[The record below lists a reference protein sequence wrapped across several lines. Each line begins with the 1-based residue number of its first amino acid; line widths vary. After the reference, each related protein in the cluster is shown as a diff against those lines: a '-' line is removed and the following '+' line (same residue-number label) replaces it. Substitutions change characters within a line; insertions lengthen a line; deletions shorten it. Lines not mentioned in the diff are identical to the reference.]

1 MSRAKPT
8 SLRWSRGQVA
18 DSAALQGLAGSL
30 RALAGRYGE
39 LASRLD
45 ALIYRV
51 VDSGWQGEAA
61 DRFLAVS
68 SAAARQVGSLASPI
82 GEIVGATMAYGDACA
97 HAEGLRARAR
107 EMESQAF
114 AEANDA
120 YRMLAM
126 EYPTGMLVHDP
137 LMASARA
144 AAESS
149 VTEHLHERLA
159 EVARLD
165 MEAEL
170 CQRDAETAYRARA
183 SQASD
188 GLRGLEQQVLG
199 VLGDLFNGASVVSV
213 GLATRALAR
222 AARLPGELDQLAEET
237 IGGYAAELE
246 GQVAAGEI
254 SQAQAEFELSRRV
267 KNFELAREAFQSQQ
281 AEDTAR
287 GGVDA
292 LGPAAGPVGDALGW
306 LGVAGDIFGIID
318 PPQRHGAWS
327 VIDRSA
333 AAVNGLDVAAFTFA
347 PGLLGLDAAT
357 GWIPVAGQ
365 VIVVATSAYLV
376 GATLYATW
384 RPFRRVVNDVG
395 RGIEHVASAVGH
407 ATAELAHD
415 EVQAVADVA
424 TGAAQVV
431 SDLGSLL

>member
-1 MSRAKPT
+1 
-8 SLRWSRGQVA
+8 
-18 DSAALQGLAGSL
+18 
-30 RALAGRYGE
+30 
-39 LASRLD
+39 
-45 ALIYRV
+45 
-51 VDSGWQGEAA
+51 
-61 DRFLAVS
+61 
-68 SAAARQVGSLASPI
+68 
-82 GEIVGATMAYGDACA
+82 MAYGDACA

-281 AEDTAR
+281 AEETAR